1 MCWNLFKVSFFFT
14 DCLNSLI
21 ISEFWA
27 SVIVYFLGRW
37 ISFKK
42 MIQSF
47 FKDKKKFF
55 CFENANYRFNLIW
68 FATISSTIE
77 GSAKVLTS
85 LNSSGRLAATFCKI
99 LCIILPERVF
109 MQTRTNLQLFWN
121 SKSGNVF
128 LHRFINYFWVLR
140 IFRDFENGKYT
151 CSSLVF

>member
-85 LNSSGRLAATFCKI
+85 PNSSGRLAATFRKI
-99 LCIILPERVF
+99 LLMILPDRVF
-109 MQTRTNLQLFWN
+109 GRPEQICNFSGTANPEIFFFTDCLNSLIICEFWDSVNFSPSTNL
-121 SKSGNVF
+121 SM
-128 LHRFINYFWVLR
+128 
-140 IFRDFENGKYT
+140 T
-151 CSSLVF
+151 